1 MVGVEDGVELLFVLE
16 KVELWL
22 VAPLQAL
29 SKKKQKNRP
38 LSAALCIVCRN
49 ERGLRL

>member
-1 MVGVEDGVELLFVLE
+1 
-16 KVELWL
+16 VELWL

-38 LSAALCIVCRN
+38 LSAALCMRRRN
-49 ERGLRL
+49 ERGFRLWV